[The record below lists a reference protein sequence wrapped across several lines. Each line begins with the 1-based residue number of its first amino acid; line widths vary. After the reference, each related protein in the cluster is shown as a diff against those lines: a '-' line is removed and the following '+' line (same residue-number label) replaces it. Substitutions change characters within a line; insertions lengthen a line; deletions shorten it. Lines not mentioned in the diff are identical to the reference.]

1 MKTIIKTNGK
11 EYECKVWNG
20 VLTGYVEVGI
30 AEIIYP
36 KRKFFKCG
44 FFVHYTVFDK
54 RVKDFDSMNSLV
66 KECMGE
72 YLLIE
77 LKKKEEK
84 KIDLFL
90 DKVIEM

>member
-1 MKTIIKTNGK
+1 VK
-11 EYECKVWNG
+11 E
-20 VLTGYVEVGI
+20 
-30 AEIIYP
+30 
-36 KRKFFKCG
+36 
-44 FFVHYTVFDK
+44 
-54 RVKDFDSMNSLV
+54 FDSMNSLV

>member
-1 MKTIIKTNGK
+1 MKTIIKVNGK

-20 VLTGYVEVGI
+20 ILTGYVDVGI

-54 RVKDFDSMNSLV
+54 KVEEFDSMNSLV
-66 KECMGE
+66 KECMSE
-72 YLLIE
+72 YLSME

-84 KIDLFL
+84 KTDLSL